1 RMSEN
6 FFVLHKT
13 LVDPP
18 KSPLKRGTLINFPP
32 PLLRGVRG
40 DLDKT
45 DTSQTSSKSWSLL
58 SIISSFSIDIST
70 VFSKQLS

>member
-1 RMSEN
+1 MARRVFIWANFSDKDEAKVGQTKRMSEN

-32 PLLRGVRG
+32 PLIKGG
-40 DLDKT
+40 KGG
-45 DTSQTSSKSWSLL
+45 SG
-58 SIISSFSIDIST
+58 
-70 VFSKQLS
+70 